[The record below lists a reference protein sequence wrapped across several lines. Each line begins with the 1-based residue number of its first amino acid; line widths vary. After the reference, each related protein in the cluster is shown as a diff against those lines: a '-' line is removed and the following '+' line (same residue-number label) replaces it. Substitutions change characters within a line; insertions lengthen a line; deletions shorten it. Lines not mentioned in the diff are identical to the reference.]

1 MPYTFESVFIFEI
14 HSEAE
19 YHAKI
24 SGTYYPGYKGDE
36 IDPPE
41 GASFEISKVEI
52 LVGKDWRELPD
63 WLISEKQ
70 SEALS
75 EAGLDAIDEDR
86 EYHRERAAE
95 MRREEARE
103 DARSLININL
113 AAE

>member
-1 MPYTFESVFIFEI
+1 MSFTFESVFIFEI

-24 SGTYYPGYKGDE
+24 TGTYYPAIKGDY

-63 WLISEKQ
+63 WLISEQ
-70 SEALS
+70 QHDDLS
-75 EAGLDAIDEDR
+75 QAGIDAIDEDR

-95 MRREEARE
+95 MRR
-103 DARSLININL
+103 DDLL